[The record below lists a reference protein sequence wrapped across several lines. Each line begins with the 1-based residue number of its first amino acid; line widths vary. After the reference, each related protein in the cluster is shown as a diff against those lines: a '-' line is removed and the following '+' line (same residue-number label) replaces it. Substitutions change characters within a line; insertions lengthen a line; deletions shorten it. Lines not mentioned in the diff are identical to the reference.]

1 MGEVEKKEEEKKRVE
16 EEEEEKKK
24 VEGEEEKKVAP
35 FMRAR
40 QGEDV
45 VIGAVPHPNPLARA
59 REKKKRLLQ
68 EASISSLPP
77 TPIYR
82 A

>member
-1 MGEVEKKEEEKKRVE
+1 MH
-16 EEEEEKKK
+16 
-24 VEGEEEKKVAP
+24 
-35 FMRAR
+35 AR